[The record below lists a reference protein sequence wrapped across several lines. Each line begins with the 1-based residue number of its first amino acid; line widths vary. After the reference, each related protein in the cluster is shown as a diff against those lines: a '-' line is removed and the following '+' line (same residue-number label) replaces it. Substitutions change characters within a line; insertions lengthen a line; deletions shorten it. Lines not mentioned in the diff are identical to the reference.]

1 MLPKA
6 ILFDLDDT
14 ILRFSD
20 SGADRWR
27 EICLEAGPRLS
38 LSPST
43 LFDAIRSTANAFW
56 SSPERTPADRFDFP
70 KSRRRVVKKAFE
82 SLGIDNLEFAV
93 ELADLFSA
101 TREEGIA
108 PFPGAIETLKRLL
121 SKGVRLAM
129 VTNGSGKDQR
139 RKIDRFQLEPYFE
152 YILIEG
158 EFGVG
163 KPEPIVYETALNAVE
178 AEPSEAWMVGDSL
191 ENEVAGPQR
200 LGIYAVWRD
209 NAGRGLPPNS
219 PVKPDR
225 IIRSIAELLP

>member
-1 MLPKA
+1 MLAKA

-14 ILRFSD
+14 ILRFTD
-20 SGADRWR
+20 SGIDRWR
-27 EICLEAGPRLS
+27 EICLEAAPRIPL
-38 LSPST
+38 PPRT
-43 LFDAIRSTANAFW
+43 LFEAIRSTGEAFW
-56 SSPERTPADRFDFP
+56 TSPERTPADRFDFP
-70 KSRRRVVKKAFE
+70 KSRRLVVKKAFE
-82 SLGIDNLEFAV
+82 SLHIDNPEFAV

-108 PFPGAIETLKRLL
+108 PFPGAVETLKRMR
-121 SKGVRLAM
+121 SDGVRLAM
-129 VTNGSGKDQR
+129 VTNGSEKDQQ

-158 EFGVG
+158 QFGAG

-178 AEPSEAWMVGDSL
+178 AEPSEAWMVGDNL
-191 ENEVAGPQR
+191 ENEVVGPQR

-209 NAGRGLPPNS
+209 NAGRGLPPDS
-219 PVKPDR
+219 PVQPDR